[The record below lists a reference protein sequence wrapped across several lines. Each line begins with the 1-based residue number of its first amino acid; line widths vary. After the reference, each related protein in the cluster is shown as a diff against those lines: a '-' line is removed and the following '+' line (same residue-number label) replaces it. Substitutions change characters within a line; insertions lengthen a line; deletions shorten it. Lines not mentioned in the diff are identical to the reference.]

1 MKELAELRVAEWQR
15 LLAAARRRLER
26 TGGEPVGSIG
36 LTDPSDA
43 ERRIVDLITDRYHD
57 GSRARRVTVSL
68 GELDRMLRRAYGTGL
83 LAALARIDAP
93 EQAAGMVAAL
103 QAALR
108 GRHAG
113 EGWYSAWLGQVSRD
127 GTAARLVRQ
136 GQGDLLARAAAVLDR
151 LPARD
156 VPLPVLAE
164 WATGDATALYATP
177 LADLVLWA
185 LRLWQGASP
194 PSDRAAERRIWNDAG
209 VLVDDLT
216 SQVLVLNLHVAEEH
230 TVARWLDE
238 AAAAGM
244 PFRATLQQL
253 MSGPLTPQAREIFV
267 CQSPAVVRAAAA
279 RMGARCA
286 ALVCT
291 EGRASV
297 ACRRLLTAAAVAGAR
312 IRWHSDFDWA
322 ALRMTA
328 AAVHRYA
335 ALPWRMGAEDYL
347 EAVRTARDPLRG
359 ARAATPWDE
368 RLSVGMARAGYA
380 VREDRLVSVLLE
392 DLEPGAL

>member
-1 MKELAELRVAEWQR
+1 MGTLDELRDAEWRR
-15 LLAAARRRLER
+15 LLAAARRRLLK
-26 TGGEPVGSIG
+26 TGGEPVGVIT
-36 LTDPSDA
+36 LTDPSED
-43 ERRIVDLITDRYHD
+43 ERRIVARITDSTAD
-57 GSRARRVTVSL
+57 GTRARRLTVSMSD
-68 GELDRMLRRAYGTGL
+68 LDRMLRRAYGIGL
-83 LAALARIDAP
+83 LAVLAWMDAP
-93 EQAAGMVAAL
+93 QPPAGMAAAL

-127 GTAARLVRQ
+127 GTAARLVREGRGELFAQ
-136 GQGDLLARAAAVLDR
+136 AGAVLDR
-151 LPARD
+151 LPAED

-177 LADLVLWA
+177 LADLVLRA
-185 LRLWQGASP
+185 LRLWQGASQ

-216 SQVLVLNLHVAEEH
+216 SQVLVLNLRVAEEH
-230 TVARWLDE
+230 AVARWLGE
-238 AAAAGM
+238 AAAGGM

-253 MSGPLTPQAREIFV
+253 MSGPLTPQAREVFV

-279 RMGARCA
+279 RLGAGCA

-297 ACRRLLTAAAVAGAR
+297 ACRRLLTAAVAAGAR

-359 ARAATPWDE
+359 VRAATPWDE
-368 RLSVGMARAGYA
+368 RLAVEMAREGCA
-380 VREDRLVSVLLE
+380 VREDRLVPVLLD
-392 DLEPGAL
+392 DLPADTA

>member
-1 MKELAELRVAEWQR
+1 MGTLDELRDAEWRR
-15 LLAAARRRLER
+15 LLAAARRRLLR
-26 TGGEPVGSIG
+26 TGGEPVGVIA
-36 LTDPSDA
+36 LTDPSED
-43 ERRIVDLITDRYHD
+43 ERRIVARITDSAAD
-57 GSRARRVTVSL
+57 GTRARRLTVSMSD
-68 GELDRMLRRAYGTGL
+68 LDRMLRRAYGIGL
-83 LAALARIDAP
+83 LAVLARMDAP
-93 EQAAGMVAAL
+93 QPPAGMAAAL

-127 GTAARLVRQ
+127 GTAARLVREGRGELFAQ
-136 GQGDLLARAAAVLDR
+136 AGAVLDR
-151 LPARD
+151 LPAED

-177 LADLVLWA
+177 LADLVLRA
-185 LRLWQGASP
+185 LRLWQGASQ

-216 SQVLVLNLHVAEEH
+216 SQVLVLNLRVAEEH
-230 TVARWLDE
+230 AVARWLGE
-238 AAAAGM
+238 AAAGGL

-253 MSGPLTPQAREIFV
+253 MSGPLTPQAREVFV

-279 RMGARCA
+279 RLGAGCA
-286 ALVCT
+286 TLVCT

-297 ACRRLLTAAAVAGAR
+297 ACRRLLTAAVVAGAR

-359 ARAATPWDE
+359 VRTATPWDE
-368 RLSVGMARAGYA
+368 RLAIEMARERCA
-380 VREDRLVSVLLE
+380 VREDRLVPVLLD
-392 DLEPGAL
+392 DLPADTA